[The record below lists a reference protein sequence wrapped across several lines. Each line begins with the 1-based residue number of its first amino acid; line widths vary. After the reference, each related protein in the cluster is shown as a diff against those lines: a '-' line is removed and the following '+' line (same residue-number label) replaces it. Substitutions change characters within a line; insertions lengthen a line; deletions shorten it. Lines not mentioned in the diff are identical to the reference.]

1 MSETRAGGS
10 GATPAGWL
18 AWFCILASA
27 IVSFVG
33 LRYVVEY
40 RLPST
45 PAGIAFPFV
54 ATVGHLSAVTIMV
67 LAIAW
72 LPCRLLPPLRSMA
85 RPLTILAAASWLTL
99 LVMDSIVFAQHRFHI
114 DPFTAALFDASTW
127 ALGAV
132 LLLVFSALS
141 VVLSANARRLAVTRS
156 AATRRVLIAVPFILL
171 LLGHVMH
178 AWADARYD
186 GRVTAYARY
195 LPFYYPLTAKRY
207 LARAGWVDPE
217 TARKARLARKVGDG
231 DGGELSYPLE
241 PLQCVAD
248 PARRNVLI
256 ILLDGLR
263 FDSITADQM
272 PFLSEYASGS
282 LQFLTHYSG
291 GNSSRMGLFSLLYGL
306 PSSYFDAFYNI
317 QRPSVLT
324 EAMLE
329 NGYEFSVIAG
339 YTLRSPAHLDR
350 TAFAEVAGLAQF
362 EDHENENDASRDLRA
377 VEAWED
383 YLRDR
388 RSDAP
393 LFGYLQ
399 LDLPTLNVPTSFP
412 MPAGLS
418 PDDLDRL
425 ESDRQA
431 FHRLEYLRRIYFADH
446 LVTRALEGLAGAGL
460 SEDTV
465 VVVTGDHGQEFDD
478 SGQDLWFHG
487 SGFTDFQVRTPMI
500 IHWPGREPRTFFHR
514 TSHYDF
520 VPTLMQEIFGCEGPA
535 GAYSVG
541 SNLFGEQDW
550 NYLILGSYYNRA
562 VLTPDYVMVSYP
574 GAVFELRDRG
584 YRLLDDV
591 DLDGDLLRR
600 ALADMSRFY
609 R

>member
-1 MSETRAGGS
+1 MSESRAAGS
-10 GATPAGWL
+10 GAAPAGWL

-33 LRYVVEY
+33 LRYVLEY

-45 PAGIAFPFV
+45 LPGIAFPFV
-54 ATVGHLSAVTIMV
+54 ATVGHLSSVTIIILV
-67 LAIAW
+67 IAW
-72 LPCRLLPPLRSMA
+72 LPCRLLPPLRSLA

-127 ALGAV
+127 SLGAV
-132 LLLVFSALS
+132 LLLVFGALF
-141 VVLSANARRLAVTRS
+141 VVLSANASRLAGTRS
-156 AATRRVLIAVPFILL
+156 ATSRRVLIAVPFVLL
-171 LLGHVMH
+171 LLGHAMH

-217 TARKARLARKVGDG
+217 TARKARLARRVGDG
-231 DGGELSYPLE
+231 DSGELSYPLE
-241 PLQCVAD
+241 PLQCEAN
-248 PARRNVLI
+248 PARPNVLV

-263 FDSITADQM
+263 FDSITPDQM
-272 PFLSEYASGS
+272 PFLSEYAAGS
-282 LQFLTHYSG
+282 LQFLAHYSG

-306 PSSYFDAFYNI
+306 PSSYFDAFYNV

-329 NGYEFSVIAG
+329 AGYDFSIIAG

-350 TAFAEVAGLAQF
+350 TAFANVTGLSQF
-362 EDHENENDASRDLRA
+362 EDHDNDGDASRDLTA
-377 VEAWED
+377 VEAWEGL
-383 YLRDR
+383 LRDR
-388 RSDAP
+388 RSNAP

-412 MPAGLS
+412 MPAGLTA
-418 PDDLDRL
+418 DDLDRL
-425 ESDRQA
+425 KGNRQA
-431 FHRLEYLRRIYFADH
+431 FHRLEYLRRIYFSDH
-446 LVTRALEGLAGAGL
+446 LVKRALQGLAGAGL
-460 SEDTV
+460 TEDTV
-465 VVVTGDHGQEFDD
+465 VVVTGDHGQEFND

-500 IHWPGREPRTFFHR
+500 IHWPGREPRMFANR

-520 VPTLMQEIFGCEGPA
+520 VPTLMQEIFGCQGPA
-535 GAYSVG
+535 RAYSVG
-541 SNLFGEQDW
+541 TNLFGEQDW

-562 VLTPDYVMVSYP
+562 VLTPGYVVVSYP
-574 GAVFELRDRG
+574 GAVFELRDRD

-591 DLDGDLLRR
+591 DLDGDLLRS